1 MKLKLFSAF
10 ILLISLGSC
19 GTSKSIADNTNP
31 DIIPAQLD
39 TIASAAYES
48 SGDSK
53 SSVKNVSYINKIDT
67 IKMDTTL
74 ISGKNIAFIDHVA
87 VTEFDKKWIE
97 SWKNSITENEML
109 ISPNDTIGNLVIEDL
124 PTEVLKERLA
134 LLNSETPFNVEYNA
148 SLEKI
153 IKHYLKNRKKTF
165 ANLMG
170 RAKYYFPMFEEHL
183 DKYDIPLE
191 IKYLAIVESAL
202 NPVAKSRVGAK
213 GLWQFMYTTG
223 NHYGLK
229 VSSYV
234 DERSDPIKSTE
245 AACQYLSKLYSIFN
259 DWDLALAAYNSG
271 PGNVNK
277 AIRRSGGKTNYW
289 NIRHYL
295 PRETAGYLPAFYATL
310 YIFEYANE
318 HHIYPKN
325 ELLHAFEVDTILV
338 KRQLTF
344 EQVNKVLEIDED
356 LLQFL
361 NPHYKLKIIPVVK
374 NKNYTLTI
382 PKYMVGKFVS
392 NEDKIYAFAEA
403 DDAKREKPFPK
414 YTEGQDKVVYRVRSG
429 DYLGK
434 IAKRY
439 RVSVSSIKRWN
450 NLRSNSLRIGQR
462 LTIYPRSH
470 VASTSSKST
479 KTKAKTSKVSS
490 SSKAKKT
497 IPKGKYTT
505 YTVKQGDSLWLISQ
519 KFPKVSVN
527 QIKDWNNIWGTKH
540 LQPGMKLKIY

>member
-1 MKLKLFSAF
+1 MKLRYFLPSLFIV
-10 ILLISLGSC
+10 ILTSC
-19 GTSKSIADNTNP
+19 STTKTTSENNAS

-39 TIASAAYES
+39 TIASVAYENF
-48 SGDSK
+48 DTPEPII
-53 SSVKNVSYINKIDT
+53 KNVYNVSEIDT
-67 IKMDTTL
+67 IKVDTTL
-74 ISGKNIAFIDHVA
+74 ISGKNIAFIDHVV

-97 SWKNSITENEML
+97 SWKNSNSENSIL
-109 ISPNDTIGNLVIEDL
+109 IDPKDTLGNIVIEDL
-124 PTEVLKERLA
+124 PTELLKERLA
-134 LLNSETPFNVEYNA
+134 ILNSKTPFNVEYNA
-148 SLEKI
+148 SLERI

-165 ANLMG
+165 ANLLG
-170 RAKYYFPMFEEHL
+170 RAKYFFPIFEEAL

-202 NPVAKSRVGAK
+202 NPTAKSRVGAK

-223 NHYGLK
+223 NQYNLK

-245 AACQYLSKLYSIFN
+245 AACKYLSKLYSIFN

-289 NIRHYL
+289 NIRNYL
-295 PRETAGYLPAFYATL
+295 PRETAGYLPAFYATY

-325 ELLHAFEVDTILV
+325 EILHKFETDTLLV

-344 EQVNKVLEIDED
+344 EQVNKVLDLDED

-361 NPHYKLKIIPVVK
+361 NPQYKLKIIPVVK
-374 NKNYTLTI
+374 GRNYTLTI
-382 PKYMVGKFVS
+382 PKFMIGKFVS
-392 NEDKIYAFAEA
+392 NEDQIYAFAEA

-414 YTEGQDKVVYRVRSG
+414 YSEGQDVIRYRVRNG

-450 NLRSNSLRIGQR
+450 HLKSNSLRVGQR
-462 LTIYPRSH
+462 LTIYPRNYSGKT
-470 VASTSSKST
+470 ATKST
-479 KTKAKTSKVSS
+479 KNTKSSKVV
-490 SSKAKKT
+490 KTKKSL
-497 IPKGKYTT
+497 PKGKYTT

-519 KFPKVSVN
+519 KFPKVSIN
-527 QIKDWNNIWGTKH
+527 QIKEWNNIWSDK
-540 LQPGMKLKIY
+540 LQPGTKLKIY

>member
-1 MKLKLFSAF
+1 MKLRVFLAF
-10 ILLISLGSC
+10 ISLIMLESC
-19 GTSKSIADNTNP
+19 GTTQSTSENTNQ

-39 TIASAAYES
+39 TIAAVAYKIPDEPKPEL
-48 SGDSK
+48 SK
-53 SSVKNVSYINKIDT
+53 IRNANEIDT
-67 IKMDTTL
+67 IKIDTSL
-74 ISGKNIAFIDHVA
+74 ISGKNISFIDHV
-87 VTEFDKKWIE
+87 VVSEFDKKWIE
-97 SWKNSITENEML
+97 SWKNSKVYNPVS
-109 ISPNDTIGNLVIEDL
+109 ISPKDTIGSVVVEDL
-124 PTEVLKERLA
+124 STEVLKERLA
-134 LLNSETPFNVEYNA
+134 LLNSKTPFNVEYNA

-153 IKHYLKNRKKTF
+153 IKHYLKSRKKTF

-170 RAKYYFPMFEEHL
+170 RAKYYFPLFEEQL

-213 GLWQFMYTTG
+213 GLWQFMYGTG
-223 NHYGLK
+223 FQYGLK

-245 AACQYLSKLYSIFN
+245 AACKYLSKLYGIFN

-289 NIRHYL
+289 NIRNYL
-295 PRETAGYLPAFYATL
+295 PRETAGYLPAFYATY

-325 ELLHAFEVDTILV
+325 EIINRFETDTILV

-344 EQVNKVLEIDED
+344 EQVNKVLDIDED

-361 NPHYKLKIIPVVK
+361 NPQYKLKIIPVVK
-374 NKNYTLTI
+374 DKNYVLTI

-414 YTEGQDKVVYRVRSG
+414 YTQGQSKVVYRVRSG

-439 RVSVSSIKRWN
+439 GVSVSSIKRWN
-450 NLRSNSLRIGQR
+450 RLRSNSLRIGQR
-462 LTIYPRSH
+462 LTIYPRNH
-470 VASTSSKST
+470 VSSSSSKST
-479 KTKAKTSKVSS
+479 KTNKTSKTV
-490 SSKAKKT
+490 KT
-497 IPKGKYTT
+497 QKTVQKGKYTT
-505 YTVKQGDSLWLISQ
+505 YVVKQGDSLWLISQ
-519 KFPKVSVN
+519 KFPKVSVD
-527 QIKDWNNIWGTKH
+527 QIKKWNDIWSDK
-540 LQPGMKLKIY
+540 LQPGTKLKIY